1 MKSVDIPASIQTK
14 FQYQTRAL
22 IFKLIQDL
30 ATNEFLLDPKASN
43 YLEYLNQI
51 SDIGDRH
58 RIIFKQFSEALCE

>member
-43 YLEYLNQI
+43 YLAYLNQI

-58 RIIFKQFSEALCE
+58 RIIFQQFAEALCE